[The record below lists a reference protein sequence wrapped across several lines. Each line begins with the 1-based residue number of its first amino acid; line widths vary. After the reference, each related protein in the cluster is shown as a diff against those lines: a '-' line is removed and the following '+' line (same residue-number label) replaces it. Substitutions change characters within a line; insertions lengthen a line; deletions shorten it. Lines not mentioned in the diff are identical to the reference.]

1 MRKTILRLKIFHL
14 SSRTLTLLFATLL
27 ITIGTQLAS
36 HADTSQL
43 LLSEDALKDPGSLA
57 VKLQDTRAV
66 VSNRIVAQLSAET
79 QRLLDEYDG
88 ISSPSLALQRALI
101 LDLNKILQAGPLYD
115 AESFVKIE
123 LSEETDALLA
133 KNPQS
138 GEALGRLNR
147 LLLSDAYPHEVAS
160 PTEKRTENAE
170 GIEKCKEN
178 LRRIQQARE
187 KYRDGTN
194 NDPQWLSE
202 LSPEYLDKK
211 KDLLCPADA
220 THGTPG
226 VLTDGAEDPTLP
238 CSYLYEFRPSQKSNR
253 KIILANEGDMLPF
266 VRCEHHLLNL
276 SVGGKLYCNGP
287 QREIYKGKMKVAV
300 VRAGASGDLYA
311 QLKAQLGE
319 DFLKSPEGKELLQKV
334 HTSLPP
340 STASIQQVQTS
351 PIGKP
356 MPSMRW
362 TDLSGKPVELET
374 FQSEFILLNIF
385 PITSDTCGPKL
396 QRLEKLLE
404 SYDASQLQIVGV
416 GTDDSAE
423 AIETFKEK
431 YGLSMPIWMGKNMQI
446 QVFSDNAPSKSQAR
460 LTTFLLNRELIVKD
474 MVIDFDPD
482 ILSQKVKQSIESE
495 K

>member
-1 MRKTILRLKIFHL
+1 MRTTILRLKIFHL
-14 SSRTLTLLFATLL
+14 STRTLMLLLATLL

-36 HADTSQL
+36 RADTSES
-43 LLSEDALKDPGSLA
+43 LLSENDLKDLGSLA

-66 VSNRIVAQLSAET
+66 ISQHIARQLSTET
-79 QRLLDEYDG
+79 QQLLGEYDG
-88 ISSPSLALQRALI
+88 ISRPSPELQKALI
-101 LDLNKILQAGPLYD
+101 SDLNKILQAGPLYD
-115 AESFVKIE
+115 AESFAEIE
-123 LSEETDALLA
+123 LSEQTDGLLA
-133 KNPQS
+133 QNPQS
-138 GEALGRLNR
+138 GEALVRLNR
-147 LLLSDAYPHEVAS
+147 LLLSDAYPYEVAS
-160 PTEKRTENAE
+160 PTEKQTENPE
-170 GIEKCKEN
+170 GIEKCREN

-187 KYRDGTN
+187 KYRDETN
-194 NDPQWLSE
+194 RDPQWLSE
-202 LSPEYLDKK
+202 LSPEYLNKK
-211 KDLLCPADA
+211 ELLCPADA
-220 THGTPG
+220 TNGKPG

-253 KIILANEGDMLPF
+253 KIILANEGDMLPI
-266 VRCEHHLLNL
+266 VRCEHHRLNL
-276 SVGGKLYCNGP
+276 SVGGKLYRNGP

-300 VRAGASGDLYA
+300 ARLDGSGDLYT

-340 STASIQQVQTS
+340 STVSIQQQQMS

-356 MPSMRW
+356 MPPMRW

-404 SYDASQLQIVGV
+404 NYDASQLQIVGV
-416 GTDDSAE
+416 STDDSAK

-446 QVFSDNAPSKSQAR
+446 QVSADNGTSKSQTQ
-460 LTTFLLNRELIVKD
+460 LTTFLLDRELIVKD

-482 ILSQKVKQSIESE
+482 ILSQKVKQFVES
-495 K
+495 KD